1 MKKLGMHDVYVCMA
15 QCLIKLHHSFQFLMG
30 ILKTRNLHAVTNMC
44 LGGAYMPLEVSYPPT
59 LLQSVLEDAK
69 PVAVCTKVQFCERLT
84 GASTVPVL
92 LDAKWLDR
100 VQEENSQLTTF
111 ERPVQVSLDDMA
123 YTVYSSGTTGKPKGK
138 VQGICFVP

>member
-1 MKKLGMHDVYVCMA
+1 
-15 QCLIKLHHSFQFLMG
+15 MG
-30 ILKTRNLHAVTNMC
+30 ILKTRNLHAVTHMC
-44 LGGAYMPLEVSYPPT
+44 AGGAYMPLEVSYPPA

-92 LDAKWLDR
+92 LDDKWLDR
-100 VQEENSQLTTF
+100 VQKENSQLTAF

-138 VQGICFVP
+138 GQGV

>member
-1 MKKLGMHDVYVCMA
+1 
-15 QCLIKLHHSFQFLMG
+15 
-30 ILKTRNLHAVTNMC
+30 
-44 LGGAYMPLEVSYPPT
+44 MPLEVSYPPA

-69 PVAVCTKVQFCERLT
+69 PVAVCTKEQFCERLT

-100 VQEENSQLTTF
+100 VREENSQLTAF
-111 ERPVQVSLDDMA
+111 ESPVQVSLDDMA

-138 VQGICFVP
+138 IQGV